1 MFFLQNFALSQLVK
15 SAIASFVVCSLQ
27 KKIRGGRLNFDFFGF
42 CAAVFLSTA
51 TPKNNL
57 IVLK

>member
-27 KKIRGGRLNFDFFGF
+27 KQIRGGEAKF
-42 CAAVFLSTA
+42 
-51 TPKNNL
+51 
-57 IVLK
+57 